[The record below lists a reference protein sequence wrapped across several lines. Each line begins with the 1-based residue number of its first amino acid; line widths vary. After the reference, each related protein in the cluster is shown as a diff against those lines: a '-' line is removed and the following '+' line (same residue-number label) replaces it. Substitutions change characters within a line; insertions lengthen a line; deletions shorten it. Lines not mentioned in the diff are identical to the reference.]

1 MATAVA
7 TQKETN
13 VTAFPPIKVQ
23 PIRLTLEDFY
33 ARFDAV
39 EDGFKYEFNNG
50 IIERTNAMK
59 FNELY
64 IYSNLLFV
72 FNQTQAFKNRDMLV
86 AELNQ
91 KTAIKKIRK
100 PDIAYI
106 KAENI
111 KTDKDVMSEFVVEII
126 SDNEEKNHVS
136 RKIREYFNAGVKVF
150 WIISPEFEMI
160 EVYTSPKDVRIC
172 TGDDVCSAASVI
184 ADFEMTAAHVF
195 LK

>member
-7 TQKETN
+7 LKKTS
-13 VTAFPPIKVQ
+13 IKALKPTKVL

-33 ARFDAV
+33 AQYDSV

-72 FNQTQAFKNRDMLV
+72 FYQTEAFQKRDIFV

-111 KTDKDVMSEFVVEII
+111 KTNQDVMSEFVVEII

-136 RKIREYFNAGVKVF
+136 RKIREYFNAGTKVF
-150 WIISPEFEMI
+150 WIISPEFEMV
-160 EVYTSPKDVRIC
+160 EVYTSPKDVKIC

-184 ADFEMTAAHVF
+184 EGFELTAADVF
-195 LK
+195 RK

>member
-1 MATAVA
+1 MGTATAI
-7 TQKETN
+7 KETN
-13 VTAFPPIKVQ
+13 ITVLNPPKAL
-23 PIRLTLEDFY
+23 PIRLTLADFY
-33 ARFDAV
+33 AKYDSV

-50 IIERTNAMK
+50 IIEKTNAMK

-72 FNQTQAFKNRDMLV
+72 FNQTNAFQKRDILV

-91 KTAIKKIRK
+91 KTGAKKIRK

-111 KTDKDVMSEFVVEII
+111 KKDRDIMSEFVVEII
-126 SDNEEKNHVS
+126 SDSEEKNHVS
-136 RKIREYFNAGVKVF
+136 RKIREYFNAGAKIF
-150 WIISPEFEMI
+150 WIISPEFDMVEI
-160 EVYTSPKDVRIC
+160 YTSPKDVQIC

-184 ADFEMTAAHVF
+184 DGFELTVADIFR
-195 LK
+195 K

>member
-1 MATAVA
+1 MASAVA
-7 TQKETN
+7 TKETSI
-13 VTAFPPIKVQ
+13 TALKPTKTL
-23 PIRLTLEDFY
+23 PIRLTLADFY
-33 ARFDAV
+33 AQYDRV

-50 IIERTNAMK
+50 IIEKTNAMK

-72 FNQTQAFKNRDMLV
+72 FNQTFAFQNRDILV

-91 KTAIKKIRK
+91 KTALKKIRK

-150 WIISPEFEMI
+150 WIISPEFEMV
-160 EVYTSPKDVRIC
+160 EVYTSPKDVQIC
-172 TGDDVCSAASVI
+172 TGEDVCSAALAI
-184 ADFEMTAAHVF
+184 DGFELTAADVF
-195 LK
+195 RK

>member
-1 MATAVA
+1 MATAA
-7 TQKETN
+7 AIQETTL
-13 VTAFPPIKVQ
+13 TALKPTKVL

-33 ARFDAV
+33 AQYDSV

-50 IIERTNAMK
+50 IIEKTNAMK

-64 IYSNLLFV
+64 IYSNLLFI
-72 FNQTQAFKNRDMLV
+72 FNQTDAFQKRDILV

-91 KTAIKKIRK
+91 KTTAKKIRK

-106 KAENI
+106 KAKNI
-111 KTDKDVMSEFVVEII
+111 KTDTDVMSEFVVEII

-150 WIISPEFEMI
+150 WIISPEFEMV

-172 TGDDVCSAASVI
+172 TGEDVCSAGSVI
-184 ADFEMTAAHVF
+184 DGFELTANEIF
-195 LK
+195 QK

>member
-1 MATAVA
+1 MGTATAI
-7 TQKETN
+7 KETN
-13 VTAFPPIKVQ
+13 ITVLNPPKAL

-33 ARFDAV
+33 AQYDSV

-50 IIERTNAMK
+50 IIEKTNAMK

-72 FNQTQAFKNRDMLV
+72 FNQTNAFQKRDILV

-91 KTAIKKIRK
+91 KTGAKKIRK

-111 KTDKDVMSEFVVEII
+111 KKDRDIMSEFVVEII

-136 RKIREYFNAGVKVF
+136 RKIREYFNAGAKIF
-150 WIISPEFEMI
+150 WIISPEFDMVEI
-160 EVYTSPKDVRIC
+160 YTSPKDVQIC

-184 ADFEMTAAHVF
+184 DGFELTVADIFR
-195 LK
+195 K

>member
-1 MATAVA
+1 MSTAVA
-7 TQKETN
+7 LKETSI
-13 VTAFPPIKVQ
+13 TALKPAKVL

-33 ARFDAV
+33 AQYDSV

-72 FNQTQAFKNRDMLV
+72 FYQTTAFQKRDIFV

-91 KTAIKKIRK
+91 KTALKKIRK

-111 KTDKDVMSEFVVEII
+111 KTNRDVMSEFVVEII

-136 RKIREYFNAGVKVF
+136 RKIREYFNAGAKVL
-150 WIISPEFEMI
+150 WIISPEFEMV
-160 EVYTSPKDVRIC
+160 EVYTSPKDVKIC
-172 TGDDVCSAASVI
+172 TGDDVCSATSVI
-184 ADFEMTAAHVF
+184 EGFELTATDVF
-195 LK
+195 RK

>member
-1 MATAVA
+1 MPAVLA
-7 TQKETN
+7 PN
-13 VTAFPPIKVQ
+13 APRYHGLRVT
-23 PIRLTLEDFY
+23 REEYLDLE
-33 ARFDAV
+33 

-50 IIERTNAMK
+50 IIEKTNAMK

-72 FNQTQAFKNRDMLV
+72 FYQTRAFQNRDILV
-86 AELNQ
+86 VELNQ
-91 KTAIKKIRK
+91 KTGIKKIRK

-111 KTDKDVMSEFVVEII
+111 KKDSDVMSEFVVEII

-150 WIISPEFEMI
+150 WIISPEFQMV

-172 TGDDVCSAASVI
+172 TDNDICSAASVI
-184 ADFEMTAAHVF
+184 DGFELSAADIFQ
-195 LK
+195 K

>member
-1 MATAVA
+1 MAAAVA
-7 TQKETN
+7 T
-13 VTAFPPIKVQ
+13 TATSMTALKPTKVL

-33 ARFDAV
+33 AKYDSI

-50 IIERTNAMK
+50 IIEKTNAMK

-72 FNQTQAFKNRDMLV
+72 FNQTMAFQKRDILV

-91 KTAIKKIRK
+91 KTAAKKIRK

-136 RKIREYFNAGVKVF
+136 RKIREYFNAGAKVF
-150 WIISPEFEMI
+150 WVISPEFEMV
-160 EVYTSPKDVRIC
+160 EVYTSPKNVQIC
-172 TGDDVCSAASVI
+172 TGQDVCSAAAVI
-184 ADFEMTAAHVF
+184 DGFELTAADVF
-195 LK
+195 RK

>member
-1 MATAVA
+1 MGTATAI
-7 TQKETN
+7 KEAN
-13 VTAFPPIKVQ
+13 ITALNPTKVL

-33 ARFDAV
+33 AQYDSV

-50 IIERTNAMK
+50 IIEKTNAMK

-72 FNQTQAFKNRDMLV
+72 FNQTDAFQKRDILV

-91 KTAIKKIRK
+91 KTGLKKIRK

-106 KAENI
+106 KAKNI
-111 KTDKDVMSEFVVEII
+111 KTDTDVMSEFVVEII

-136 RKIREYFNAGVKVF
+136 RKIREYFSAGVKVF
-150 WIISPEFEMI
+150 WIISPEFEMVEI
-160 EVYTSPKDVRIC
+160 YTSPKDVQIC
-172 TGDDVCSAASVI
+172 TGDDVCSAALAIDGFELTV
-184 ADFEMTAAHVF
+184 ADIFR
-195 LK
+195 K

>member
-1 MATAVA
+1 MATSVA
-7 TQKETN
+7 TKETSI
-13 VTAFPPIKVQ
+13 TALKPPKVL
-23 PIRLTLEDFY
+23 PIRLTLADFY
-33 ARFDAV
+33 AQYDSV

-50 IIERTNAMK
+50 LIEKTNAMK

-72 FNQTQAFKNRDMLV
+72 FYQTTAFQKRDVLV

-91 KTAIKKIRK
+91 KTGIKKIRK

-111 KTDKDVMSEFVVEII
+111 KKDRDVMSEFVVEII

-150 WIISPEFEMI
+150 WIISPEFDMV

-172 TGDDVCSAASVI
+172 IGEDVCSATLAI
-184 ADFEMTAAHVF
+184 DGFEITAADVF
-195 LK
+195 RK

>member
-1 MATAVA
+1 MATAEA
-7 TQKETN
+7 
-13 VTAFPPIKVQ
+13 IKRTEITVLKTPKSL

-33 ARFDAV
+33 AQYDSV

-50 IIERTNAMK
+50 IIEKTNAMK

-72 FNQTQAFKNRDMLV
+72 FNQTLAFQKRDIFV

-91 KTAIKKIRK
+91 KTAFKKIRK

-111 KTDKDVMSEFVVEII
+111 KTNTDIMSEFVVEII

-150 WIISPEFEMI
+150 WIISPEFEMVEI
-160 EVYTSPKDVRIC
+160 YTSPKNVTIC

-184 ADFEMTAAHVF
+184 EGFELTASQVF
-195 LK
+195 RK